1 MREKGNNLTRLQEAI
16 IRFLAKEGASTI
28 NEAKESLNEHY
39 KSTWIAFKNLEAKG
53 LIRKS
58 GEKIH
63 CGRKYPLYWLT
74 EKGIFTILTMEEG
87 ISLKSLIRT
96 IEKQKGYD
104 LTSIDLTSIEP
115 FIRLLEDAPPSIKRL
130 LKDIFTLI
138 FESGLDLNREI
149 TKQEAEAFSNF
160 INSLAQKSP
169 EIHNFIT
176 AFLKLRQKIKSS
188 KKEGEQA

>member
-1 MREKGNNLTRLQEAI
+1 MREKGNTLTRLQKAI
-16 IRFLAKEGASTI
+16 IRFLAEKGASTI

-63 CGRKYPLYWLT
+63 CGRKYPQYWLT

-87 ISLKSLIRT
+87 ISLKSLMRT
-96 IEKQKGYD
+96 IEKQKGY
-104 LTSIDLTSIEP
+104 DLTSIEP

-130 LKDIFTLI
+130 LKDIFTPI

-176 AFLKLRQKIKSS
+176 AFLELRQKVKSS
-188 KKEGEQA
+188 KKEGEQK